1 MLSGARAAATIG
13 VSLEPPAA
21 VADNYPAPREGDWVA
36 RDFRFHNGETLDAL
50 RLHYVTVGNS
60 SGEPVLILHGTNGS
74 GSGFLRPSFAG
85 QLFGPQQPLDA
96 DKYFIILPDAIGAG
110 KSSKP
115 SDLLRAKFPRYN
127 YDDMVRAQ
135 YKLVTEGLGVRR
147 LRLVLGVSMGG
158 MHAWLWGETYPDF
171 MDALAPMAC
180 QPSPMAGRNWMMRRL
195 LIESIRRDPEWNGGD
210 YKVQPRAL
218 AIANMLFGVATS
230 GGSLAYNKIA
240 PTRDLAD
247 KWVDERL
254 ATPFEAD
261 ANDVLYQWD
270 ASRDYDPSPGLE
282 RIQAPLLA
290 VNSADDERY
299 PPETGIMERE
309 LKRVKNGRLYLIP
322 ASEDTC
328 GHATAGMA
336 KFWALQLH
344 QFMRGIP
351 IR

>member
-1 MLSGARAAATIG
+1 MN
-13 VSLEPPAA
+13 SLAA

-36 RDFRFHNGETLDAL
+36 RNFRFHNGETLDAL
-50 RLHYVTVGNS
+50 RLHYVTVGDS
-60 SGEPVLILHGTNGS
+60 SGEPVLVLHGTIGS

-115 SDLLRAKFPRYN
+115 SDLLRARFPRYN
-127 YDDMVRAQ
+127 YDDMVHAQ
-135 YKLVTEGLGVRR
+135 YKLVTEGLGVRH

-210 YKVQPRAL
+210 YTVQPRAL
-218 AIANMLFGVATS
+218 GMANMLLGVATS
-230 GGSLAYNKIA
+230 GGSLAYQKLA
-240 PTRDLAD
+240 PTRELAD
-247 KWVDERL
+247 KWIDERL

-282 RIQAPLLA
+282 RIQAPLLV
-290 VNSADDERY
+290 VNSADDEKN
-299 PPETGIMERE
+299 PPETGIVERG
-309 LKRVKNGRLYLIP
+309 LKRVTNGRLYLIP

-328 GHATAGMA
+328 GHGTAGMA
-336 KFWALQLH
+336 KFWASQLRE
-344 QFMRGIP
+344 FMQDIP
-351 IR
+351 SIR